1 MANVNIKLGRNDPCS
16 CGSGRKF
23 KHCCGQVETPV
34 NPDAGQ
40 IAAAGAELTRLIGAA
55 RYAEAERAA
64 RALLARQPALPHAW
78 LVLGQSLWMQGK
90 DALPALRKTAALLPQ
105 NADAQGNLG
114 TALLAR
120 GQAAEARQCYE
131 SALRLRPDSAE
142 GHNNLG
148 SALRDLG
155 EWQQADSSYR
165 RALQLKPDLAVA
177 HCNLAHVCRLQGR
190 LLEAHAHYSAAAK
203 LQPDLADAH
212 AGLGNTRQDLGRYE
226 QALEAHR
233 RRLELQPDA
242 AEALFCVGNAL
253 LDLWRLDEAEI
264 CYRRALER
272 RAEYAEV
279 YDKLSITLRLQ
290 GRAEEALASCRR
302 ALEINPNLVE
312 AVVSAAQFSAD
323 RGDFA
328 EAESTFKRATALAP
342 GCPEA
347 LAGIAGLRK
356 MTSGD
361 GAWAE
366 QAQQIASQPLAPR
379 RAAKLRYAIGKY
391 FDDIGD
397 TERAFGNY
405 HAANQLSRSAGAV
418 YDRGLI
424 EAETDLIM
432 RLFDREWIERHRNLD
447 NRSIRPVLIVGMPRS
462 GTTLSEQILAAHP
475 AVCGAGEVPF
485 WLPACRRYIAANRLT
500 GLTPAELERL
510 AQAYSQLL
518 DRKSTAAAHVVDK
531 MPANYNCL
539 GLIHAAFPQAR
550 LIHVNRHPLDT
561 CLSIYFQDF
570 NATHAYA
577 SDLDDLAHYY
587 RQYHRLMNH
596 WREVLSSEALLEIR
610 YEDLVHDQET
620 TTRRLLQFVGVPWN
634 ARCLEFDNANRS
646 AGAILTFSQ
655 WQARQKISKTSV
667 ARWRKYEKFI
677 GPLLPL
683 ARETASPVAD
693 PAQQRAGD

>member
-1 MANVNIKLGRNDPCS
+1 VNR
-16 CGSGRKF
+16 
-23 KHCCGQVETPV
+23 
-34 NPDAGQ
+34 DAGQ
-40 IAAAGAELTRLIGAA
+40 IAAAESELIRLLGAA
-55 RYAEAERAA
+55 RYADAERGAC
-64 RALLARQPALPHAW
+64 ALLARRPALPAAW
-78 LVLGQSLWMQGK
+78 LALGQALWMQGK
-90 DALPALRKTAALLPQ
+90 DALPALRKTAELLPQ
-105 NADAQGNLG
+105 DADAQGNLG

-131 SALRLRPDSAE
+131 TALRLRPDFAE
-142 GHNNLG
+142 AHNNLG

-155 EWQQADSSYR
+155 EWQQAASSYR
-165 RALQLKPDLAVA
+165 RALELKPDLAVA
-177 HCNLAHVCRLQGR
+177 HCNLAHVCRLQGE
-190 LLEAHAHYSAAAK
+190 LLEAQAHYLTATK

-212 AGLGNTRQDLGRYE
+212 TGLGNTLQDLGRYE

-233 RRLELQPDA
+233 RRLELQPNG

-272 RAEYAEV
+272 RADYAEV
-279 YDKLSITLRLQ
+279 HDKLSVTLRLQ

-302 ALEINPNLVE
+302 ALKINPNLVG
-312 AVVSAAQFSAD
+312 ALVSAAQFSAD

-342 GCPEA
+342 GSPEA

-356 MTSGD
+356 MTPAD

-366 QAQQIASQPLAPR
+366 RAQQIAGQPMAPR

-397 TERAFGNY
+397 AERAFGNY

-418 YDRGLI
+418 YDRGRI

-432 RLFDREWIERHRNLD
+432 RLFDRDWIGRHRNLE
-447 NRSIRPVLIVGMPRS
+447 NRSTRPVLIVGMPRS
-462 GTTLSEQILAAHP
+462 GTTLTEQILAAHP
-475 AVCGAGEVPF
+475 TVCGAGEVPF
-485 WLPACRRYIAANRLT
+485 WLPACRRQIAANELT
-500 GLTPAELERL
+500 GLTAAELERL
-510 AQAYSQLL
+510 ARAYSQLL
-518 DRKSTAAAHVVDK
+518 DRKSTTAAHVVDK
-531 MPANYNCL
+531 MPANYHSL
-539 GLIHAAFPQAR
+539 GLIHAAFPRAR
-550 LIHVNRHPLDT
+550 LIHVGRHPLDT

-587 RQYHRLMNH
+587 RQYHRLMSH
-596 WREVLSSEALLEIR
+596 WREVLPSEALLEIR
-610 YEDLVHDQET
+610 YEDLVHDQEAS
-620 TTRRLLQFVGVPWN
+620 TRRLLQFVGVPWD
-634 ARCLEFDNANRS
+634 ARCLQFDNANRS
-646 AGAILTFSQ
+646 EGSILTFSQ
-655 WQARQKISKTSV
+655 WQARQKISTTSV
-667 ARWRKYEKFI
+667 ARWQKYEKFI

-683 ARETASPVAD
+683 AREAVSPVAG
-693 PAQQRAGD
+693 PPQQRPGD